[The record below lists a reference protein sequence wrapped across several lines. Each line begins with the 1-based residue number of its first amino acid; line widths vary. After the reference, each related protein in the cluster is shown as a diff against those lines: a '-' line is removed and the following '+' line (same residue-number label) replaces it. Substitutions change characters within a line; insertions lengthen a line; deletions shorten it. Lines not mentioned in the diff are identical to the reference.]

1 MSVPQIV
8 EVEWLDSQ
16 GEMRWQSLK
25 DAKTTAEADDLVHRS
40 VGFLLDDHERYVL
53 LAASH
58 REERLEEPQMVG
70 DVIQIPRVAV
80 VAMRPLVRKGAK
92 R

>member
-1 MSVPQIV
+1 VTVPPIV

-25 DAKTTAEADDLVHRS
+25 DAMSTAAADDLVHRS
-40 VGFLLDDHERYVL
+40 VGYLIDDHERYVL

-58 REERLEEPQMVG
+58 REERLEEPPMVG

-80 VAMRPLVRKGAK
+80 VAVHPLAGKAK